1 MFDERAGK
9 TWTRGEGSRG
19 LRDGQFCAGER
30 GIGNFVQERERVGEE
45 SVSRRHITLLPND
58 PAFSN
63 AVWSPSSICSMPSL
77 KIEVLCML
85 GCKEAQAR
93 VVAV

>member
-1 MFDERAGK
+1 M
-9 TWTRGEGSRG
+9 RGREGLVILCKR
-19 LRDGQFCAGER
+19 
-30 GIGNFVQERERVGEE
+30 ERERVGEE

-58 PAFSN
+58 PAFSSV
-63 AVWSPSSICSMPSL
+63 VWSPSSICSLPSL

>member
-19 LRDGQFCAGER
+19 LRDRQFCAGER
-30 GIGNFVQERERVGEE
+30 GIGNFVRERERGEE
-45 SVSRRHITLLPND
+45 SVSRHHIILLPNG
-58 PAFSN
+58 PAFCS
-63 AVWSPSSICSMPSL
+63 AVWLPSSISSMPSL

-85 GCKEAQAR
+85 GCREAQAR

>member
-1 MFDERAGK
+1 MDERGRIS
-9 TWTRGEGSRG
+9 WVEG
-19 LRDGQFCAGER
+19 LTILCGER
-30 GIGNFVQERERVGEE
+30 GIGNFVQERDRVGEE
-45 SVSRRHITLLPND
+45 SVSRCHITLLPND
-58 PAFSN
+58 PAFSS
-63 AVWSPSSICSMPSL
+63 AVWLPSSVFSLPSL